1 MQLVLTDDQ
10 DVKWNLAGR
19 ELHCDVRLRFN
30 NAQADNVT
38 AHYQLV
44 TGKLQ
49 SAMTNMRPTLQ
60 LITSS
65 SDDL

>member
-49 SAMTNMRPTLQ
+49 ISNDEYAANITAHYQ
-60 LITSS
+60 LI
-65 SDDL
+65 

>member
-1 MQLVLTDDQ
+1 MQLVLTDNQ
-10 DVKWNLAGR
+10 DVEWNLAGR

-30 NAQADNVT
+30 NAQADNVA

-49 SAMTNMRPTLQ
+49 ISNDEYAANITGHYQ
-60 LITSS
+60 LI
-65 SDDL
+65 